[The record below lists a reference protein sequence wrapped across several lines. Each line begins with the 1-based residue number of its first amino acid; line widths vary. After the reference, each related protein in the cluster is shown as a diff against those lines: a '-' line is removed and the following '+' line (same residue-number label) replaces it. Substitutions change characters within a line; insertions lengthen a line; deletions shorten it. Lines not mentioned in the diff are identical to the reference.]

1 MPPARPSLIDRVTD
15 RLRREIENG
24 TWPVGTRIPT
34 ETDLVELTGAGR
46 NTVREAVGAL
56 VHAGML
62 DRRQG
67 SGTYVVAASDV
78 AATVG
83 RFLAASRSRD
93 VLELRQ
99 ALDVTAATL
108 AARRR
113 TDEDV
118 RILCDIR
125 DRRMQAWDNDRA
137 GALALDTALHR
148 AIVAASHNAVY
159 LEFYDLALPTI
170 EESVSR
176 HVAET
181 RRGFH
186 DEHGALVDAVIAGD
200 PDAAAT
206 AARQLFAE
214 VSAHYPG

>member
-1 MPPARPSLIDRVTD
+1 MPPARRSTVDQVAD
-15 RLRREIENG
+15 RLRREIEAG
-24 TWPVGTRIPT
+24 TWPVGARIPP
-34 ETDLVELTGAGR
+34 EPDLAAFTGVGR

-62 DRRQG
+62 ARRQG

-78 AATVG
+78 RATVG
-83 RFLAASRSRD
+83 RFLAGSRARD

-113 TDEDV
+113 TEDDV
-118 RILCDIR
+118 RTLRDIR
-125 DRRMQAWDNDRA
+125 DRRARCWDSDRET
-137 GALALDTALHR
+137 ALALDTALHR

-170 EESVSR
+170 EESVTR

-186 DEHGALVDAVIAGD
+186 DEHAALVEAVIEGD
-200 PDAAAT
+200 PENAAA
-206 AARQLFAE
+206 AARRLFVE
-214 VSAHYPG
+214 LSAHSPG